1 MNQLTIRGFDAE
13 LQRRL
18 QTIAQEKG
26 ISLNKAA
33 LYLLRKGAGLNE
45 ASANANSIGDALD
58 EFIGCWSEKEE
69 NQFLQS
75 IKTCE
80 QIDEDFWR

>member
-13 LQRRL
+13 LQQRL
-18 QTIAQEKG
+18 ESIAQEKG

-33 LYLLRKGAGLNE
+33 LHLLRKGAELNE
-45 ASANANSIGDALD
+45 TSKNTHIIGAALD
-58 EFIGCWSEKEE
+58 EFIGSWSAKEE
-69 NQFLQS
+69 TQFLQS
-75 IKTCE
+75 IKACE